1 MMSTRKL
8 IVFKHSTALG
18 NAPAHQLFDAIKIER
33 KDQLKPARSFDDYA
47 VSIDKASIPQGVEVI
62 EMV

>member
-1 MMSTRKL
+1 VCS
-8 IVFKHSTALG
+8 SD
-18 NAPAHQLFDAIKIER
+18 LFDAIKIEK
-33 KDQLKPARSFDDYA
+33 KDQMKPARSFYDYS